1 MEDHKTNS
9 EHTPDLL
16 GYHLGLLDA
25 AERARIETAYNNEQ
39 ALRSDCTRLQHVL
52 APLDA
57 DTIDPAPDN
66 LVQRVLNRVNDEAA
80 RSLPLPGP
88 AVASSMNAGFG
99 PGAGPFVTM
108 REFVG
113 IAAAI
118 LVFVGIFIPGY
129 QTARR
134 EAQKIGCGNNMFS
147 LGSAFSQ
154 YSEENQGHLPFA
166 GPVRGDAGWYQ
177 TGGKG
182 RSNLRNSRHPYRLV
196 RGLFL
201 LPKRFVCQGSEGDVP
216 MRDDR
221 LDAYN
226 DFPDPRN
233 NSYATQFVTAPIRRN
248 TLLPNIPI
256 AADMTPLVNP
266 DRRLIRGMRIRRNS
280 PYHHGG
286 QNVLRVDG
294 RVGFF
299 DSPDVG
305 VDNDD
310 IYRVQ
315 NVFEYRGDERP
326 VSAND
331 AFLVP

>member
-1 MEDHKTNS
+1 MEDHKTDT
-9 EHTPDLL
+9 EPTPDLL
-16 GYHLGLLDA
+16 GYHLGLIDA
-25 AERARIETAYNNEQ
+25 VERARVEAAYNDEH
-39 ALRSDCTRLQHVL
+39 ALQSACTRLQHVL
-52 APLDA
+52 TPLNA

-66 LVQRVLNRVNDEAA
+66 LVQRVLDRVNDEAA
-80 RSLPLPGP
+80 RPLPIPRTAGVP
-88 AVASSMNAGFG
+88 SANAGFG

-118 LVFVGIFIPGY
+118 LVFVGIFVPGY

-134 EAQKIGCGNNMFS
+134 EAQKNGCANNLFS

-154 YSEENQGHLPFA
+154 YGEENQGHLPYA
-166 GPVRGDAGWYQ
+166 GPVRGNAGWYQ
-177 TGGKG
+177 TGFQG
-182 RSNLRNSRHPYRLV
+182 RSNVRNSRHAYRLV
-196 RGLFL
+196 RGRFL
-201 LPKRFVCQGSEGDVP
+201 LPKRFVCQGSEGDIS
-216 MRDDR
+216 MQDNRF
-221 LDAYN
+221 DAFE

-233 NSYATQFVTAPIRRN
+233 ISYATQFVTNPIRRT
-248 TLLPNIPI
+248 TLLPDMPN
-256 AADMTPLVNP
+256 AACMTPLVNP
-266 DRRLIRGMRIRRNS
+266 DRLLIRGVRIGRNS

-286 QNVLRVDG
+286 QNVLRVDT

-299 DSPDVG
+299 DSPNVG

-315 NVFEYRGDERP
+315 NVFEYRGNERP